1 MLDALT
7 KVFSEGNGSLS
18 SMRILVGFVI
28 AVVTLTWSVT
38 CIKQGV
44 LIGFDWQEV
53 GLITGLLGVK
63 AYQKGKE
70 EE

>member
-1 MLDALT
+1 MFNALT
-7 KVFSEGNGSLS
+7 NIFSEGNGNLS
-18 SMRILVGFVI
+18 SMRVLISFVI
-28 AVVTLTWSVT
+28 AIVTLTWAVT
-38 CIKQGV
+38 CIRQGV